1 MGHLSNG
8 LAASHWLRSSLVLAA
23 LAAAPAWVQAQA
35 IPQGTSPGLFAPDLL
50 RDQLR
55 EQQRQQAIEERA
67 RRIEVPPL
75 QGDDADAED
84 GLPDDSPAFV
94 LQGIS
99 FNSSVFLTDDELQ
112 ALAEPFVGVTITFA
126 DLNRLL
132 RAINAR
138 YAALGQLTA
147 RAVIPPQSL
156 DDGQLRVA
164 LVEAKVDRV
173 DVQGQPRVRAHFY
186 REQIGVVPDDIL
198 DSPLMI
204 ENIRRFNATTPG
216 PQISAGLA
224 PGERFGTTRI
234 ELETFEPDPWAWS
247 VFANNYGS
255 ESTGREQIGGTL
267 NWFAPTGVAD
277 NLAAVVVA
285 TSGSQYFNLR
295 YSRPVTRRHG
305 VAWIEAGRNDLEIKK
320 GPLRDLG
327 IEGEST
333 TVALGIDQ
341 PWWQSAR
348 WLWLFGGSYSWQNS
362 ESTIEN
368 FDLSDIDTQEVTLR
382 AQFEFRDQ
390 PWYIRYEQRLR
401 QARTDNKVTGDSGS
415 FTLLNGDLYA
425 AREVS
430 ERVEMVG
437 KLGWQYTTKPEELS
451 SSLLKQFGGPTNI
464 RGYDPGIIASP
475 QGINLSLEGHWRLN
489 ERWRPYAFLD
499 YGRAMELGLGDEDL
513 SSVGVGVN
521 ARFGKRV
528 SANLTVASA
537 LDTVVPDQDSS
548 QLLLQI
554 VIR

>member
-1 MGHLSNG
+1 MT
-8 LAASHWLRSSLVLAA
+8 LAAV
-23 LAAAPAWVQAQA
+23 AAAPAWVQAQT
-35 IPQGTSPGLFAPDLL
+35 IPEGTSPGLFAPDLL

-75 QGDDADAED
+75 QGDEADAED
-84 GLPDDSPAFV
+84 ALPEDSPEFV

-138 YAALGQLTA
+138 YAELGQLTG
-147 RAVIPPQSL
+147 RAVVPPQSL
-156 DDGQLRVA
+156 EDGQLRVA
-164 LVEAKVDRV
+164 LVEAKIDSVV
-173 DVQGQPRVRAHFY
+173 LQGERRVRDDFY
-186 REQIGVVPDDIL
+186 RQQIGMAADDIL

-234 ELETFEPDPWAWS
+234 DLETFEPDPWSWS

-255 ESTGREQIGGTL
+255 ESTGREQLGGTL
-267 NWFAPTGVAD
+267 NWFSPTGVAD

-295 YSRPVTRRHG
+295 YSRPVTRRNG
-305 VAWIEAGRNDLEIKK
+305 VAWIEAGRNDLKIKR
-320 GPLRDLG
+320 GPLRDLN

-333 TVALGIDQ
+333 TVTLGFDQ

-362 ESTIEN
+362 ESTIES
-368 FDLSDIDTQEVTLR
+368 FSLSEIDTQEVTLR
-382 AQFEFRDQ
+382 AQFEFRD
-390 PWYIRYEQRLR
+390 
-401 QARTDNKVTGDSGS
+401 
-415 FTLLNGDLYA
+415 
-425 AREVS
+425 
-430 ERVEMVG
+430 
-437 KLGWQYTTKPEELS
+437 
-451 SSLLKQFGGPTNI
+451 
-464 RGYDPGIIASP
+464 
-475 QGINLSLEGHWRLN
+475 
-489 ERWRPYAFLD
+489 
-499 YGRAMELGLGDEDL
+499 
-513 SSVGVGVN
+513 
-521 ARFGKRV
+521 
-528 SANLTVASA
+528 
-537 LDTVVPDQDSS
+537 
-548 QLLLQI
+548 
-554 VIR
+554 